1 MNYVECF
8 AAECVVSYNSTL
20 HSQHSTLLLRFF
32 MKNRYI
38 GDRAFYRHVFG
49 IAIPIIVQN
58 GITNFV
64 SMLDNIMVGQ
74 VGTLPMSGVS
84 IVNGLIFVFNLCIF
98 GASSGAGIFTAQF
111 YGSKD
116 DEGIRH
122 TFRFKFLICCI
133 ISALG
138 IGLFLLG
145 DRFLIGLY
153 LTGEGDPAEAAEV
166 LHYGVQYLHVMLW
179 GFLPFALT
187 NTYASTL
194 KETGNTFVP
203 MLAGI
208 TATLVNLVGNYILI
222 FGHFGAPAL
231 GVRGAALATVISR
244 FVELAIV
251 AGWTHLHSGKNP
263 FIAGV
268 YRSFYLPG
276 KLLKA
281 IVIKGMPL
289 LINEFLWSSGMAIL
303 NQCYSTCGLDVVPA
317 QNISSTLFQLSSVV
331 FLSMGNAV
339 GIIMGQML
347 GAGST
352 EPTIR
357 DTSRKLL
364 ALSVVS
370 GVVFGCLMASVS
382 GIFPKIYNTTEAVQ
396 QLAMW
401 LICINAF
408 MMPFNSYT
416 NATYFTLRS
425 GGQTLVTFLFD
436 SCFVWCFCV
445 PLAYCLSR
453 FTAMPIIPLFAICQ
467 GTDLIKCL
475 IGAFMIKQG
484 KWIQN
489 LTA

>member
-1 MNYVECF
+1 MPLPYISFVRL
-8 AAECVVSYNSTL
+8 SML
-20 HSQHSTLLLRFF
+20 H
-32 MKNRYI
+32 RYI
-38 GDRAFYRHVFG
+38 GDRAFYRRCFG
-49 IAIPIIVQN
+49 VAVPIIVQN

-74 VGTLPMSGVS
+74 VGTMPMSGVS

-111 YGSKD
+111 FGSR
-116 DEGIRH
+116 DEEGVRH

-133 ISALG
+133 LSLLG
-138 IGLFLLG
+138 IILFLLG
-145 DRFLIGLY
+145 DSFLIGLY
-153 LTGEGDPAEAAEV
+153 LTGEGDPTEAAQV
-166 LHYGVQYLHVMLW
+166 LQYGLQYLHVMLW

-203 MLAGI
+203 MVAGI
-208 TATLVNLVGNYILI
+208 TATLVNLVGNYVLI
-222 FGHFGAPAL
+222 FGHFGAPAM

-251 AGWTHLHSGKNP
+251 AGWTHLHSVKNP
-263 FIAGV
+263 FITGA

-276 KLLKA
+276 KLLKL
-281 IVIKGMPL
+281 IVLKGMPL
-289 LINEFLWSSGMAIL
+289 LINEALWSSGMAIL

-317 QNISSTLFQLSSVV
+317 QNISSTLFQLGSVV

-347 GAGST
+347 GAGNS
-352 EPTIR
+352 ESEVR
-357 DTSRKLL
+357 DANRKLL
-364 ALSVVS
+364 ALSVTS
-370 GVVFGCLMASVS
+370 GVIFGCLIASIS
-382 GIFPKIYNTTEAVQ
+382 GLFPQLYNTTDEVR
-396 QLAMW
+396 QLAQW
-401 LICINAF
+401 LICISAF

-436 SCFVWCFCV
+436 SCFVWSICI
-445 PLAYCLSR
+445 PLAFCLSR
-453 FTAMPIIPLFAICQ
+453 FTAMPIIPLYAICQ
-467 GTDLIKCL
+467 GTDLVKCL
-475 IGAFMIKQG
+475 IGAFMLKQG

>member
-1 MNYVECF
+1 MPLPYISFVRF
-8 AAECVVSYNSTL
+8 SML
-20 HSQHSTLLLRFF
+20 H
-32 MKNRYI
+32 RYI
-38 GDRAFYRHVFG
+38 GDRAFYRRCFG
-49 IAIPIIVQN
+49 VAVPIIVQN

-74 VGTLPMSGVS
+74 VGTMPMSGVS

-111 YGSKD
+111 FGSRD
-116 DEGIRH
+116 NEGVRH

-133 ISALG
+133 ISLLG
-138 IGLFLLG
+138 IALFLLG
-145 DRFLIGLY
+145 DEFLIGLY
-153 LTGEGDPAEAAEV
+153 LTGEGDPAEAAQV
-166 LHYGVQYLHVMLW
+166 LQYGLQYLHVMLW

-203 MLAGI
+203 MVAGI
-208 TATLVNLVGNYILI
+208 TATLVNLMGNYVLI
-222 FGHFGAPAL
+222 FGHFGAPAM

-251 AGWTHLHSGKNP
+251 AGWTHCNTVKNP
-263 FIAGV
+263 FIAGA

-276 KLLKA
+276 KLLKL
-281 IVIKGMPL
+281 IVLKGMPL
-289 LINEFLWSSGMAIL
+289 LVNEALWASGMAIL
-303 NQCYSTCGLDVVPA
+303 NKCYSTCGLDVVPA
-317 QNISSTLFQLSSVV
+317 QNISSTLFQLGSVV

-347 GAGST
+347 GAGNS
-352 EPTIR
+352 ESEVR
-357 DTSRKLL
+357 DANRKLL
-364 ALSVVS
+364 ALSVTS
-370 GVVFGCLMASVS
+370 GVVFGCLIASIS
-382 GIFPKIYNTTEAVQ
+382 GLFPLLYNTTEEVR
-396 QLAMW
+396 QLAQW
-401 LICINAF
+401 LICISAI

-425 GGQTLVTFLFD
+425 GGQTLVTFLID
-436 SCFVWCFCV
+436 SCFVWSICI
-445 PLAYCLSR
+445 PLAFCLSR
-453 FTAMPIIPLFAICQ
+453 FTAMPIIPLYAICQ

-475 IGAFMIKQG
+475 IGAAMLKQG

-489 LTA
+489 LTV

>member
-1 MNYVECF
+1 
-8 AAECVVSYNSTL
+8 
-20 HSQHSTLLLRFF
+20 

-38 GDRAFYRHVFG
+38 GDRSFYRRCFG
-49 IAIPIIVQN
+49 VAVPIIVQN

-74 VGTLPMSGVS
+74 IGTLPMSGVS
-84 IVNGLIFVFNLCIF
+84 IVNGLIFVFNLCVF

-111 YGSKD
+111 FGSKD
-116 DEGIRH
+116 QEGIRH
-122 TFRFKFLICCI
+122 TFRFKFLVCLL

-138 IGLFLLG
+138 IGAFLLG

-153 LTGEGDPAEAAEV
+153 LTGEGDPAEAAQI
-166 LHYGVQYLHVMLW
+166 LNHGLQYLHVMIW

-187 NTYASTL
+187 NAYASTL

-203 MLAGI
+203 MVAGI
-208 TATLVNLVGNYILI
+208 SATLVNLVGNYILI
-222 FGHFGAPAL
+222 FGHFGAPQL

-244 FVELAIV
+244 FVELAMV
-251 AGWTHLHSGKNP
+251 AGWTHRNTDKNP

-268 YRSFYLPG
+268 YRSMYLPG

-281 IVIKGMPL
+281 IAIKGMPL
-289 LINEFLWSSGMAIL
+289 LINEALWSSGMAIL

-317 QNISSTLFQLSSVV
+317 QNIASTLFQIGSVV

-347 GAGST
+347 GSGST
-352 EPTIR
+352 EESIR
-357 DTSRKLL
+357 DSNRKLL
-364 ALSVVS
+364 ALSVAS
-370 GVVFGCLMASVS
+370 GAVFGLLMASVS
-382 GIFPKIYNTTEAVQ
+382 GLFPRIYNTTETVQ
-396 QLAMW
+396 KLAMG

-425 GGQTLVTFLFD
+425 GGQTMITFLFD
-436 SCFVWCFCV
+436 SCFVWGIV
-445 PLAYCLSR
+445 IPLAYCLSR
-453 FTAMPIIPLFAICQ
+453 FTDLPILPLFAVCQ
-467 GTDLIKCL
+467 ATDLVKCV
-475 IGAFMIKQG
+475 IGAWMIRQG

>member
-1 MNYVECF
+1 
-8 AAECVVSYNSTL
+8 
-20 HSQHSTLLLRFF
+20 

-38 GDRAFYRHVFG
+38 GDKAFYRRVFG
-49 IAIPIIVQN
+49 VAIPIIVQT

-74 VGTLPMSGVS
+74 IGTMPMSGVS

-111 YGSKD
+111 FGSHD
-116 DEGIRH
+116 DEGIRY
-122 TFRFKFLICCI
+122 TFRFKFLVCSIL
-133 ISALG
+133 SALG
-138 IGLFLLG
+138 VALLLFG
-145 DRFLIGLY
+145 DRFFIGLY
-153 LTGEGDPAEAAEV
+153 LTGEGDPAEAAEI
-166 LHYGVQYLHVMLW
+166 LNYGVQYLHIMVW

-187 NTYASTL
+187 NTYSSTL

-203 MLAGI
+203 MVAGI
-208 TATLVNLVGNYILI
+208 IATLVNLVGNYILI
-222 FGHFGAPAL
+222 FGHFGAPQM
-231 GVRGAALATVISR
+231 GVQGAALATVISR

-251 AGWTHLHSGKNP
+251 AGWTHLNTVKNP
-263 FIAGV
+263 FIVGV
-268 YRSFYLPG
+268 YRSAYLPG
-276 KLLKA
+276 RLLKV
-281 IVIKGMPL
+281 ITIKGMPL
-289 LINEFLWSSGMAIL
+289 LVNEALWSSGMAIL

-347 GAGST
+347 GAGNT
-352 EPTIR
+352 EDEVR
-357 DTSRKLL
+357 DANRKLL
-364 ALSVVS
+364 AVSVAS
-370 GVVFGCLMASVS
+370 GIVFGGLMASVS
-382 GIFPKIYNTTEAVQ
+382 GMFPRIYNTTETVQ

-401 LICINAF
+401 LICINAI

-436 SCFVWCFCV
+436 SCFVWCVVV

-453 FTAMPIIPLFAICQ
+453 FTDLPIIPLFAICQ
-467 GTDLIKCL
+467 GTDLLKCT
-475 IGAFMIKQG
+475 IGAFMLKQG

-489 LTA
+489 LTT

>member
-1 MNYVECF
+1 
-8 AAECVVSYNSTL
+8 
-20 HSQHSTLLLRFF
+20 

-49 IAIPIIVQN
+49 VAIPIIVQN

-111 YGSKD
+111 FGSRD
-116 DEGIRH
+116 HEGVRH

-133 ISALG
+133 LSLLG

-153 LTGEGDPAEAAEV
+153 LTGEGDPAEAAQI
-166 LHYGVQYLHVMLW
+166 LQYGLQYLHVMLW

-194 KETGNTFVP
+194 KETGNTLVP
-203 MLAGI
+203 MVAGI
-208 TATLVNLVGNYILI
+208 TATLVNLAGNYILI
-222 FGHFGAPAL
+222 FGHFGAPVM
-231 GVRGAALATVISR
+231 GVQGAALATVISR

-251 AGWTHLHSGKNP
+251 AGWTHFHADRNP

-268 YRSFYLPG
+268 YRSFCLPG

-281 IVIKGMPL
+281 IVSKGMPL
-289 LINEFLWSSGMAIL
+289 LVNEALWSSGMAIL

-347 GAGST
+347 GAGNT
-352 EPTIR
+352 EAVVR
-357 DTSRKLL
+357 DSNRKLL
-364 ALSVVS
+364 ALSVAA
-370 GVVFGCLMASVS
+370 GVVFGGLMASVS
-382 GIFPKIYNTTEAVQ
+382 GLFPRLYNTTEAVR
-396 QLAMW
+396 QLATW
-401 LICINAF
+401 LICISAI

-425 GGQTLVTFLFD
+425 GGQTMVTFLFD
-436 SCFVWCFCV
+436 SCFVWGIV
-445 PLAYCLSR
+445 IPLAYCFSR
-453 FTAMPIIPLFAICQ
+453 FTDMPILPLYAICQ
-467 GTDLIKCL
+467 GTDLVKCL
-475 IGAFMIKQG
+475 IGAAMIRQG